1 MPGELVVGVDLGTT
15 ALKGGLFDLNG
26 NLLSAAESD
35 YPILRPRPD
44 WAEHDPAAW
53 LAALAEVLA
62 ALAASADSREAAAIG
77 ICSQVNT
84 HVFVD
89 ARGEPLRPAILWQD
103 QRCAEIAGE
112 LTERLAA
119 AAPATAKRFAFA
131 PSFAVPRAEW
141 LRREEPHLWE
151 RTRFMLSPKDFVTMH
166 LCRLDTPRS
175 DSVGSFDLVDDA
187 GGYDPDLLA
196 LVEGLAQ
203 RLPILERFDAP
214 IGTVERRDLPLIAGA
229 TVVAGTMDAWGNLY
243 GSGVVE
249 HGQAMEVAG
258 TSEILGVLSRE
269 RHPTPGVVSFF
280 AIDGHHLHAG
290 PTQAG
295 GAALAWFA
303 HVVGRPLEDVL
314 VSAATVGAGSD
325 TSIFLPH
332 LLGERAPLWDSEV
345 RGGFVGLGSDHSLAH
360 LSRAVL
366 EGVAYSARHLLEEL
380 EKAAGVEPTELRA
393 SGGGSKSDLW
403 CQIKADVLARP
414 IARVA
419 VRQSGC
425 LGAALIAA
433 AGAGLVDGL
442 AEAATRAVRVE
453 RVFDPGVDRE
463 RYDELYSVYRD
474 LYLALRPAHAGLAR
488 LRREGPHRTVEPRR

>member
-1 MPGELVVGVDLGTT
+1 MSGELVVGIDLGTT
-15 ALKGGLFDLNG
+15 ALKGGLFDLDG
-26 NLLSAAESD
+26 NLLGLAESG

-44 WAEHDPAAW
+44 RAEHDPAAW
-53 LAALAEVLA
+53 LTALREVLA
-62 ALAASADSREAAAIG
+62 ALAESAGGRKAAAIG

-89 ARGEPLRPAILWQD
+89 GHGEPLRPAILWQD

-112 LTERLAA
+112 LNDRLE
-119 AAPATAKRFAFA
+119 ATASATQNRIAVA
-131 PSFAVPRAEW
+131 SSFTAPRAEW
-141 LRREEPHLWE
+141 LRREEPDLWE
-151 RTRFMLSPKDFVTMH
+151 RTRFLLSPKDFVTMH
-166 LCRLDTPRS
+166 LCRLGSARS
-175 DSVGSFDLVDDA
+175 DPVGSFDVVDDA
-187 GGYDPDLLA
+187 GMYDPNLLD
-196 LVEGLAQ
+196 LVEGLAE
-203 RLPILERFDAP
+203 RLPILERFDAA
-214 IGTVERRDLPLIAGA
+214 IGTVERGDLTLVAGA
-229 TVVAGTMDAWGNLY
+229 VVVAGTMDAWGNLY

-258 TSEILGVLSRE
+258 TSEILGILSRE
-269 RHPTPGVVSFF
+269 RHATPGVVSFF
-280 AIDGHHLHAG
+280 AVDGHHLHAG

-303 HVVGRPLEDVL
+303 HVVGRPLKEVFAC
-314 VSAATVGAGSD
+314 AATVSAGSD
-325 TSIFLPH
+325 ESIFLPH
-332 LLGERAPLWDSEV
+332 LLGERAPLWDSEM
-345 RGGFVGLGSDHSLAH
+345 RGGFIGLGSDHSIAQ

-393 SGGGSKSDLW
+393 SGGASESDLW

-425 LGAALIAA
+425 LGAALMAA

-442 AEAATRAVRVE
+442 SKAAMRAVRVE
-453 RVFDPGVDRE
+453 RVFEPSGDRE
-463 RYDELYSVYRD
+463 RYDELYPIYRD
-474 LYLALRPAHAGLAR
+474 LYLALRPAHAALAR
-488 LRREGPHRTVEPRR
+488 LRRDVPIVLSS

>member
-1 MPGELVVGVDLGTT
+1 MGGELVVGVDLGTT
-15 ALKGGLFDLNG
+15 ALKGGLFDLEG
-26 NLLSAAESD
+26 NLLGVAEAG
-35 YPILRPRPD
+35 YPILRPHPD
-44 WAEHDPAAW
+44 RAEHDPAAW
-53 LAALAEVLA
+53 LTALEDVLA
-62 ALAASADSREAAAIG
+62 ALAESADGKRAAALG

-89 ARGEPLRPAILWQD
+89 QRGEPLRPAILWQD
-103 QRCAEIAGE
+103 QRCAEIADE
-112 LTERLAA
+112 LNDRLAA
-119 AAPATAKRFAFA
+119 TAPATAGRFVLA

-141 LRREEPHLWE
+141 LRREEPDIWE
-151 RTRFMLSPKDFVTMH
+151 RTRSVLSPKDFVTMH

-187 GGYDPDLLA
+187 GAYDPDLLA
-196 LVEGLAQ
+196 LVEGLGE

-214 IGTVERRDLPLIAGA
+214 IGTVECRDLPLVTGA

-249 HGQAMEVAG
+249 HGQSMEVAG

-280 AIDGHHLHAG
+280 AVDGHHLHAG

-303 HVVGRPLEDVL
+303 RVVGRPIEDVL
-314 VSAATVGAGSD
+314 AAAATIGAGSD
-325 TSIFLPH
+325 ESIFLPH

-366 EGVAYSARHLLEEL
+366 EGVAYSARHLFGEL
-380 EKAAGVEPTELRA
+380 EKAAGVEPAELRA
-393 SGGGSKSDLW
+393 SGGGSQSDLW
-403 CQIKADVLARP
+403 CQIKADVLSRP
-414 IARVA
+414 IARVR
-419 VRQSGC
+419 VRHSGC
-425 LGAALIAA
+425 LGAALLAA

-453 RVFDPGVDRE
+453 RVFEPGADRDH
-463 RYDELYSVYRD
+463 YDELYAVYRE
-474 LYLALRPAHAGLAR
+474 LYAALRPAHAALAG
-488 LRREGPHRTVEPRR
+488 LRRETPIVLSS

>member
-1 MPGELVVGVDLGTT
+1 MVGELIVGVDLGTT
-15 ALKGGLFDLNG
+15 ALKGGLFDLDG
-26 NLLSAAESD
+26 NLLGVAESG

-44 WAEHDPAAW
+44 RAEHDPAAW
-53 LAALAEVLA
+53 LTALEEVLA
-62 ALAASADSREAAAIG
+62 ALAESAGGGEAAALG

-112 LTERLAA
+112 LNDRLALS
-119 AAPATAKRFAFA
+119 APATAERFAFA

-141 LRREEPHLWE
+141 LRREEPDLWD
-151 RTRFMLSPKDFVTMH
+151 RTRYVLSPKDFVTMR

-175 DSVGSFDLVDDA
+175 DPVGSFDVVDDS
-187 GGYDPDLLA
+187 GEYDSDLLT
-196 LVEGLAQ
+196 LVEGLAE
-203 RLPILERFDAP
+203 RLPPLERFDSP
-214 IGTVERRDLPLIAGA
+214 IGTVERRDLPLVAGA

-280 AIDGHHLHAG
+280 AVEGHHLHAG

-314 VSAATVGAGSD
+314 ASAATVGAGSD
-325 TSIFLPH
+325 ASIFLPH

-380 EKAAGVEPTELRA
+380 EKAAGVEPAELRA
-393 SGGGSKSDLW
+393 SGGGSQSDVW
-403 CQIKADVLARP
+403 CQIKADVLSRP
-414 IARVA
+414 IARVR

-425 LGAALIAA
+425 LGAALLAA
-433 AGAGLVDGL
+433 SGAGLVDGL

-453 RVFDPGVDRE
+453 RVFEPGGDRD
-463 RYDELYSVYRD
+463 RYDELYAVYRE
-474 LYLALRPAHAGLAR
+474 LYVALRPAHAALAR
-488 LRREGPHRTVEPRR
+488 LRRETPIVLSSLRR

>member
-1 MPGELVVGVDLGTT
+1 MGGELVVGVDLGTT
-15 ALKGGLFDLNG
+15 ALKGGLFDLDG
-26 NLLSAAESD
+26 NLLGVAESR
-35 YPILRPRPD
+35 YPILRPRPGQ
-44 WAEHDPAAW
+44 AEHDPAVW
-53 LAALAEVLA
+53 LTALEEVLMALDERARGRDVAAL
-62 ALAASADSREAAAIG
+62 G

-84 HVFVD
+84 HVVVD

-103 QRCAEIAGE
+103 QRCAKIAGE
-112 LTERLAA
+112 LNDRLAMS
-119 AAPATAKRFAFA
+119 APATAGRFSFA

-141 LRREEPHLWE
+141 LRREEPELWE
-151 RTRFMLSPKDFVTMH
+151 RTRYVLSPKDFLTMR
-166 LCRLDTPRS
+166 LCRLDAPRS

-187 GGYDPDLLA
+187 GAYDSDLLD
-196 LVEGLAQ
+196 LVDGLAE
-203 RLPILERFDAP
+203 RLPALERFDAKV
-214 IGTVERRDLPLIAGA
+214 GTVERRDLPLVAGA
-229 TVVAGTMDAWGNLY
+229 VVVAGTMDAWANLY

-269 RHPTPGVVSFF
+269 RHPTSGVVSFF
-280 AIDGHHLHAG
+280 AVDGHHLHAG

-314 VSAATVGAGSD
+314 ASAASVGAGAD
-325 TSIFLPH
+325 ASIFLPH

-345 RGGFVGLGSDHSLAH
+345 RGGFLGLGSDHSFAH

-380 EKAAGVEPTELRA
+380 QKAAGVEPAELRA
-393 SGGGSKSDLW
+393 SGGGSQSDLW

-419 VRQSGC
+419 VPQSGC
-425 LGAALIAA
+425 LGGALLAAV
-433 AGAGLVDGL
+433 GAGLVDGL
-442 AEAATRAVRVE
+442 AEAATGAVRIE
-453 RVFDPGVDRE
+453 RMFEPGADRE
-463 RYDELYSVYRD
+463 RYDELYPVYRD
-474 LYLALRPAHAGLAR
+474 LYVALRPTHAALAC
-488 LRREGPHRTVEPRR
+488 LRRETPIVQSS